1 MKILLT
7 GGSGFLGKN
16 IVGHFNVMNICD
28 GSSWNSLSDGP
39 GGTVLEDKS
48 ELSYNVIP
56 MSSKVYD
63 LRDSYACKKA
73 IDYYNPDVI
82 IHAAGSVGGIQV
94 NKENPGKFMY
104 DNLSMGMNM
113 MERARQYRDRTQKD
127 VKFIMLGT
135 VCSYPKFSPVPFKE
149 EDIWNGFPEETNA
162 PYGVSKKAL
171 MMLADTYHRQYGMN
185 MVNLIPV
192 NMYGPHDHFNLT
204 SSHVIPALILKFY
217 NAMKNGE
224 QEISVWGTGKA
235 SREFLYAGECAEA
248 IRLAIHKDV
257 GPEPIN
263 IGTGQETT
271 IKDLVTEVGEQMG
284 YEGEIVWQTD
294 KPDGQP
300 RRCLDTTKAKEL
312 LGFESTIDLQ
322 TGLKHTIEWFL
333 KKENK

>member
-16 IVGHFNVMNICD
+16 IKGHFNVVNVAN
-28 GSSWNSLSDGP
+28 GSSWNSISIDGK
-39 GGTVLEDKS
+39 TEDRSK
-48 ELSYNVIP
+48 LTYNLIP
-56 MSSKVYD
+56 ISSKVYD
-63 LRDSYACKKA
+63 LRDSYACRKVL
-73 IDYYNPDVI
+73 DHYNPDVI

-104 DNLSMGMNM
+104 DNLAMGMNM
-113 MERARQYRDRTQKD
+113 MERARQYRDKTQKD
-127 VKFIMLGT
+127 LKFIMLGT

-217 NAMKNGE
+217 NAIKNGE
-224 QEISVWGTGKA
+224 QEINVWGTGKA
-235 SREFLYAGECAEA
+235 SREFLYAADCAEA
-248 IRLAIHKDV
+248 IRLAIHSDI

-271 IKDLVTEVGEQMG
+271 IKDLVIEVGEQMG
-284 YEGEIVWQTD
+284 FEGIINWETD

-312 LGFESTIDLQ
+312 LGFEATTDLQ